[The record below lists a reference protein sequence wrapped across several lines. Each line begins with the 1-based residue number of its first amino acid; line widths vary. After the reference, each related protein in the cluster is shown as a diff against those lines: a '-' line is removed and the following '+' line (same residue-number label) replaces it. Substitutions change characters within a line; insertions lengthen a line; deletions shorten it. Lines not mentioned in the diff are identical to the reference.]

1 MAATVAGAATVPG
14 GALDLAADEISD
26 LTMFLT
32 KDPSRVTA
40 AGGRDGDKDGGMV
53 LIPTLAADE
62 TVAVFAVPALQ
73 VETVEV
79 EEDEAAV
86 DILKGTV

>member
-40 AGGRDGDKDGGMV
+40 AGGRDGDKDGGMGLV
-53 LIPTLAADE
+53 TTLTADE
-62 TVAVFAVPALQ
+62 TVAVFVVLALL

-79 EEDEAAV
+79 EEDEATV
-86 DILKGTV
+86 DILKRTV